1 MSFIWDE
8 NKMRKIIVSEF
19 VTLDGVMQ
27 APGSPDEDRRG
38 GFEYGGW
45 QQLYYD
51 KLEGSIVING
61 IEASGGFLLG
71 RRTYEIFAGYWPNQS
86 SEDTLA
92 SMINRIPKY
101 VLSTTLKEPL
111 TWSNSS
117 LIKGDVEEEVTK
129 LKQQDG
135 KNLLVIGSGE
145 LVQTLMKYDLI
156 DEYSLMMHP
165 IVLGSGMRL
174 FRDESPKTSLKL
186 VDSKTTT
193 TGVMILTY
201 QLDRINPI

>member
-27 APGSPDEDRRG
+27 APGGPDEDRRG

-201 QLDRINPI
+201 QPDRINPI